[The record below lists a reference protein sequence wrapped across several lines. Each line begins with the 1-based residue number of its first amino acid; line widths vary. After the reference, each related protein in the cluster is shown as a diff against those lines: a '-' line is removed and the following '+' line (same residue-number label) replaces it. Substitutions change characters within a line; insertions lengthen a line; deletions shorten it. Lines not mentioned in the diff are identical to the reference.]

1 MKHNPRELNRRIV
14 LLRPSAPVRDELGG
28 IAPTTYTAE
37 LSLFAKITSRNQS
50 RQQVVGD
57 YVTVDTR
64 YFVLRDVRRICPD
77 LNVNWRVG
85 YRNFVFIINDIQLLD
100 EENPPYTQ
108 ITATAVNGSGCIV
121 KKPEPEPEPDPPAQ
135 GQQEQSESEPGNPEQ
150 EQQEQEDESD
160 VV

>member
-14 LLRPSAPVRDELGG
+14 LLRPSDPVRDELGG
-28 IAPTTYTAE
+28 IASTTYTAE
-37 LSLFAKITSRNQS
+37 LSLFAKVTSHNQS
-50 RQQVVGD
+50 RQQVIGD
-57 YVTVDTR
+57 FVTIDTR

-77 LNVNWRVG
+77 LDTSWRIS
-85 YRNFVFIINDIQLLD
+85 YRNFVFLINDIQQLD

-121 KKPEPEPEPDPPAQ
+121 KNPEPEPEPDPSAQ
-135 GQQEQSESEPGNPEQ
+135 G
-150 EQQEQEDESD
+150 QQEQEDESD